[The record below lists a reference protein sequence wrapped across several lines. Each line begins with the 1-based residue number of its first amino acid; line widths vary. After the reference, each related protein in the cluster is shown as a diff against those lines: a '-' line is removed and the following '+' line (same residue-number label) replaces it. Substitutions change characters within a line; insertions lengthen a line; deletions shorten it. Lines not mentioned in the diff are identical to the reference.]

1 MTWPIQPGAQVMS
14 SGAGAPALVLMPDP
28 EARVPRGERVFGVSL
43 GARLADEALRSGF
56 AAVYLAPGATGCDL
70 VDVQAV
76 ATGDRVDAAALV
88 AYETAAVDP
97 AALRRLVAAS
107 ADHEGSLCDELGR
120 PVAWWTSRLLRVP
133 AAVPAAVLLAGD
145 GAPEPDQVARLIDP
159 GDRPRVEAL
168 LLRVAAAE
176 LPCAPASPR
185 SPWRRWFELPLLRWL
200 VRRPRPPG
208 RLEVAALLLA
218 ALSGVPALL
227 ETRLGLVLAAGLLL
241 AGVQLAA
248 LVPEMT
254 KLLGPDRAGRSGW
267 LTPAIQPFG
276 HASLASALTYGLV
289 ASPVRTGVAD
299 LVLLVL
305 GGAAVLLSLAHARAV
320 LRGRAAA
327 LFELPTAEGFAAQLA
342 VSLPSWLQTPVRSE
356 ILVLLLAF
364 VGAPGLPWGVLVG
377 VGLARL
383 WRWFIGHPDARAA

>member
-1 MTWPIQPGAQVMS
+1 MTWPIDPGVQAMS

-28 EARVPRGERVFGVSL
+28 EARVPPDERVFGVSL
-43 GARLADEALRSGF
+43 GARLADAALRSGF
-56 AAVYLAPGATGCDL
+56 AAVYVAPGARDR
-70 VDVQAV
+70 DVADAQAV
-76 ATGDRVDAAALV
+76 AAGDRVDVAALV

-97 AALRRLVAAS
+97 AALRRLVAAQG
-107 ADHEGSLCDELGR
+107 DEEGCLCDELGR
-120 PVAWWTSRLLRVP
+120 PVAWWTPRLLRVP
-133 AAVPAAVLLAGD
+133 AAVPETVLLTGES
-145 GAPEPDQVARLIDP
+145 APEPVEVARLVDP
-159 GDRPRVEAL
+159 VDRPRVEAL
-168 LLRVAAAE
+168 LLRVVAAE
-176 LPCAPASPR
+176 LPRAPASPR
-185 SPWRRWFELPLLRWL
+185 SPWRRWFEVPLLRRL
-200 VRRPRPPG
+200 VRRPWPLG
-208 RLEVAALLLA
+208 RLEVAALLMA
-218 ALSGVPALL
+218 ALSGVPALF

-248 LVPEMT
+248 LVPELL
-254 KLLGPDRAGRSGW
+254 KLLGAERAGKAGW

-327 LFELPTAEGFAAQLA
+327 LFELPSAEGFAAQLA

-356 ILVLLLAF
+356 ILVFVLAF

-383 WRWFIGHPDARAA
+383 WRWFIGHSDARAA